1 MAAGASVGAILCEY
15 FILKSSIYYFRF
27 GYLSSTFPFFS
38 SFFFLRFVVGAAA
51 ATIVGGCTFFFFCC
65 FDSVGAIRRR
75 IISPLRQPEH
85 DATKHT
91 FTNSA
96 YKCKEEEAKKG
107 KKKDGEKS
115 MRTIRIW
122 TAKEWM
128 AKTTFTWT
136 HILQQT
142 QNDFSSA
149 ATKTKTTAT
158 GKRRK
163 TKSPNLYLWRISRR
177 NIWTCVLTLE

>member
-51 ATIVGGCTFFFFCC
+51 ATIVGGCTIFFFCC

-107 KKKDGEKS
+107 KKKMEKN
-115 MRTIRIW
+115 RCERYGYGRQ
-122 TAKEWM
+122 KNEWQ
-128 AKTTFTWT
+128 KPLLHEHTFC
-136 HILQQT
+136 
-142 QNDFSSA
+142 S
-149 ATKTKTTAT
+149 K
-158 GKRRK
+158 RK
-163 TKSPNLYLWRISRR
+163 TIFLRR
-177 NIWTCVLTLE
+177 RRRRRRRRLANEEKLNHPIYIFGEFLAVIYERVF